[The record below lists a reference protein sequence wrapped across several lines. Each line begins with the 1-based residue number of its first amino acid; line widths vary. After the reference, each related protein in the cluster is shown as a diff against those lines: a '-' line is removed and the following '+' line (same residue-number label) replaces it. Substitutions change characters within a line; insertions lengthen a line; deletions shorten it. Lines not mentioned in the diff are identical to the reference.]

1 MPLNATFSAASI
13 RGYSAQSVN
22 FWNPTQVVTASDAG
36 ANDAFGT
43 SLAVDSNN
51 LYMAVSASGDNTG
64 GNQGS
69 VYIFFRGSGSWVQQQ
84 KITSPTT
91 SLNFA
96 TRQLAM
102 NANGDYLAI
111 PDTQVNRVYVYTRVS
126 STWTLQATLTGSDT
140 VAGDQFGRAIS
151 ISSNGDYLVVGAPNA
166 DISGQTDA
174 GAAYIFIRSG
184 TTWTQQAKLQASD
197 RQAND
202 ILGTSVVINSTG
214 DFVALGAP
222 QEDNVGSNAGA
233 TYFYT
238 RSGTTWTQRN
248 KVQSSDVS
256 ANDNFGGSLSISAD
270 NLYLIIGAR
279 GDNGDSGSV
288 YVFNYIGGSIV
299 YTQGAKVTPNIP
311 IAGQLFGT
319 NSDINFDGTRM
330 VVSVESNSADG
341 QSVYLFERSGSTW
354 TQSFQIVVNNQSQY
368 FGLGSDGPVPG
379 IVVGTSNPN
388 IIICD
393 FGADAG
399 AGNLSGV
406 VNYFN
411 L

>member
-126 STWTLQATLTGSDT
+126 STWTLQA
-140 VAGDQFGRAIS
+140 IH
-151 ISSNGDYLVVGAPNA
+151 
-166 DISGQTDA
+166 
-174 GAAYIFIRSG
+174 
-184 TTWTQQAKLQASD
+184 
-197 RQAND
+197 
-202 ILGTSVVINSTG
+202 
-214 DFVALGAP
+214 
-222 QEDNVGSNAGA
+222 
-233 TYFYT
+233 
-238 RSGTTWTQRN
+238 
-248 KVQSSDVS
+248 
-256 ANDNFGGSLSISAD
+256 
-270 NLYLIIGAR
+270 
-279 GDNGDSGSV
+279 
-288 YVFNYIGGSIV
+288 
-299 YTQGAKVTPNIP
+299 
-311 IAGQLFGT
+311 
-319 NSDINFDGTRM
+319 
-330 VVSVESNSADG
+330 
-341 QSVYLFERSGSTW
+341 
-354 TQSFQIVVNNQSQY
+354 
-368 FGLGSDGPVPG
+368 
-379 IVVGTSNPN
+379 
-388 IIICD
+388 
-393 FGADAG
+393 
-399 AGNLSGV
+399 
-406 VNYFN
+406 
-411 L
+411 